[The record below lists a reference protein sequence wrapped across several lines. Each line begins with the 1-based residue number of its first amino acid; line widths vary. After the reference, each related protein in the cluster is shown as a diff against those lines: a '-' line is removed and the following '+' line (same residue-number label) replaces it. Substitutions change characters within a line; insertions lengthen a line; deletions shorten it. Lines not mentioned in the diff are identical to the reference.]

1 MTLITFIAAFF
12 AVLGWILPVL
22 IKVQAL
28 MPVFIIGSAVIAIGL
43 VIADPI
49 VQSRRDRRRMGRP
62 PVELSRRT
70 RIPMEPGGDNGE
82 TVAPLSAREREA
94 FENVVAPIRDEIRRE
109 SA

>member
-12 AVLGWILPVL
+12 AVLGWILPAL

-49 VQSRRDRRRMGRP
+49 VQERRRRKLRAAHARHLASLP
-62 PVELSRRT
+62 QRQ
-70 RIPMEPGGDNGE
+70 RIRYEPA
-82 TVAPLSAREREA
+82 APLSDEDRKTFDEMTD
-94 FENVVAPIRDEIRRE
+94 PIRDEIDRE